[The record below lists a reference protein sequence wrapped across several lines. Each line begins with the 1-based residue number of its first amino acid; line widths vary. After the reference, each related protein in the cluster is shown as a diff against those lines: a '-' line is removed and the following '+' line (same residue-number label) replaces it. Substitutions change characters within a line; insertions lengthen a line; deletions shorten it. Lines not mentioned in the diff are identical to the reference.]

1 MRANPGG
8 QIPPEEVVGRDELIR
23 RIWRILERQS
33 LVLQAERRMGKS
45 CVIKKMT
52 AFPRQGFL
60 ALYRDLEGVKTPLEF
75 VETLFRDV
83 ERHLSR
89 FGKMAGLAR
98 NLARKLQGVQL
109 GSVRFPQELAQDWK
123 LLLEAT
129 LKDLVTQQE
138 DRLVL
143 FWDEIPY
150 MLQNIRN
157 RQGEEAA
164 VDLLDNLRA
173 LRQTLPEI
181 RMVFTGSIGL
191 HHVLSTLREGGIS
204 HAPTND
210 MYVLEVPPLAEADA
224 ADLALA
230 LLEGER
236 IRCDDPRATA
246 LAVARGVDGVPFYI
260 HHVVDRLAAL
270 SGPVGPGRV
279 EALIEENLTHPTDPW
294 HMAHYRERLGVYY
307 GDREPLALAVLDTL
321 AVRPDGLTLEELT
334 NLLQALPEPPAPEE
348 VRTMLVDLARD
359 HYVVLRR
366 GRFTFLFPMIRRWWR
381 LERNLEP

>member
-1 MRANPGG
+1 MKANPGG
-8 QIPPEEVVGRDELIR
+8 EIPPEEVVGRDALIR

-45 CVIKKMT
+45 CLIKKMT
-52 AFPRQGFL
+52 AAPRPGFL

-75 VETLFRDV
+75 VETVFRDV
-83 ERHLSR
+83 EQHLSR
-89 FGKMAGLAR
+89 AGKMAGKARRLAQ
-98 NLARKLQGVQL
+98 KLQGVQL
-109 GSVRFPQELAQDWK
+109 GKVKFPRELAPNWK

-150 MLQNIRN
+150 MLQNIAARE
-157 RQGEEAA
+157 GEAQA

-173 LRQTLPEI
+173 LRQSLPEI

-191 HHVLSTLREGGIS
+191 HHVLSSFRKGGLS

-210 MYVLEVPPLAEADA
+210 MFVLEVPPLSEADA

-230 LLEGER
+230 LLEGEG
-236 IRCDDPRATA
+236 IPCGNPRAVA

-260 HHVVDRLAAL
+260 HHIVDRLASL
-270 SGPVGPGRV
+270 SGPVDPGRV
-279 EALIEENLTHPTDPW
+279 EALVEENLTAPSDPW
-294 HMAHYRERLGVYY
+294 HMSHYRERLGSYY
-307 GDREPLALAVLDTL
+307 GKREPLALEILDIL
-321 AVRPDGLTLEELT
+321 ALRPEGVSFGEILDLLQTTPVRPG
-334 NLLQALPEPPAPEE
+334 PEE
-348 VRTMLVDLARD
+348 ARSMLADLARD
-359 HYVVLRR
+359 HYVSKAGDLYAFR
-366 GRFTFLFPMIRRWWR
+366 FPMIRRWWR
-381 LERNLEP
+381 LARDI

>member
-8 QIPPEEVVGRDELIR
+8 EIPPEEVVGRDDLIR

-52 AFPRQGFL
+52 ARPRPGFL
-60 ALYRDLEGVKTPLEF
+60 ALYRDLEGVKAPLEF
-75 VETLFRDV
+75 VETVFRDV

-89 FGKMAGLAR
+89 LGKIAGKAR
-98 NLARKLQGVQL
+98 NLAHKLRGVQL
-109 GSVRFPQELAQDWK
+109 GKVKFPRELAPNWK

-129 LKDLVTQQE
+129 LRDLVTQQE

-150 MLQNIRN
+150 MLQNIQARE
-157 RQGEEAA
+157 GESQA

-191 HHVLSTLREGGIS
+191 HHVLSSLRGDLS

-210 MYVLEVPPLAEADA
+210 MYVLEVPPLEEADA
-224 ADLALA
+224 AGLALA
-230 LLEGER
+230 LLEGEG
-236 IRCDDPRATA
+236 IRCSDPRGTA

-260 HHVVDRLAAL
+260 HHLVDRLAAL
-270 SGPVGPGRV
+270 SGPVGPADV

-294 HMAHYRERLGVYY
+294 HMGHYRERLRVYY
-307 GDREPLALAVLDTL
+307 GDREPLALEILDTL
-321 AVRPDGLTLEELT
+321 AARPGGVSFDELT
-334 NLLQALPEPPAPEE
+334 ALLQATPAHPGPEE
-348 VRTMLVDLARD
+348 VRTMLADLARD
-359 HYVVLRR
+359 HYVTGKR
-366 GRFTFLFPMIRRWWR
+366 GIYTFLFPMIRRWWR
-381 LERNLEP
+381 LARDL

>member
-52 AFPRQGFL
+52 AFPRPGFL

-89 FGKMAGLAR
+89 TGKMAGKAR
-98 NLARKLQGVQL
+98 SLARKLQGVQL
-109 GSVRFPQELAQDWK
+109 GKVKFPEELAPDWK

-138 DRLVL
+138 DKLVL

-150 MLQNIRN
+150 MLQNI
-157 RQGEEAA
+157 QAHEGEAKA

-173 LRQTLPEI
+173 LRQSLPEI

-191 HHVLSTLREGGIS
+191 HHVLSSLRGGALS

-210 MYVLEVPPLAEADA
+210 MYVLEVPPLEEADA
-224 ADLALA
+224 AGLALA
-230 LLEGER
+230 LLEGEG
-236 IRCDDPRATA
+236 IQCPDPRATA

-260 HHVVDRLAAL
+260 HHVVDRLGSL
-270 SGPVGPGRV
+270 PGPVGPDQV

-294 HMAHYRERLGVYY
+294 HMDHYRERLGTYY
-307 GDREPLALAVLDTL
+307 GNREPLALEILDTL
-321 AVRPDGLTLEELT
+321 AVRPEGISFEELAG
-334 NLLQALPEPPAPEE
+334 LLQAVQVPPDPEE
-348 VRTMLVDLARD
+348 IRAMLADLSRD
-359 HYVVLRR
+359 HYVARKNGLYV
-366 GRFTFLFPMIRRWWR
+366 FLFPMIRRWWR
-381 LERNLEP
+381 LARDL